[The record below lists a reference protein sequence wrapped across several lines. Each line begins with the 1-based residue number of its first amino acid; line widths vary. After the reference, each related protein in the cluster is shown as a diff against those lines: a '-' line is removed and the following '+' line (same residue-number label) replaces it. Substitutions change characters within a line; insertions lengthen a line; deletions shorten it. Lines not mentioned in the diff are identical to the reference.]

1 MLQSFHKTWTIV
13 EEPRFAGEL
22 SALTHDPIRADE
34 FMEGAKW
41 MLAKKPEAGV
51 KLTEDIWYLPM
62 LLQNVTLYC
71 RFDENSVYLLSIRS
85 IRSVGDDSE
94 GD

>member
-1 MLQSFHKTWTIV
+1 
-13 EEPRFAGEL
+13 
-22 SALTHDPIRADE
+22 
-34 FMEGAKW
+34 MEGAKW